1 MSDERLSEQV
11 EVDMKGES
19 SEAHSVAFDH
29 AQLGAETPLWK
40 LVGSSQI
47 ADCRIFRVQRLDRT
61 NPRDGRTHDFYRLD
75 MPDWINVI
83 PVTARGEVVMIEQ
96 YRHGTDSITLEIPG
110 GVVDPGE
117 DPRATALRELGEETG
132 YRATDAHLLG
142 SLHPNPAIQG
152 NMVHTY
158 FCENVE
164 YEFAPVFDS
173 TEHTA
178 VRLVALDRIPAL
190 IADGTITH
198 ALVIAGFYWLSLW
211 QDKLSGDAR

>member
-1 MSDERLSEQV
+1 MNDERQAEQRDFV
-11 EVDMKGES
+11 TKGGAGKS
-19 SEAHSVAFDH
+19 QVTAFDR
-29 AQLGAETPLWK
+29 ARLGAETPLWK
-40 LVGSSQI
+40 LAGSSQI
-47 ADCRIFRVQRLDRT
+47 ADCRIFRVNRLDRT
-61 NPRDGRTHDFYRLD
+61 DPRNGRTHDFYCLD

-117 DPRATALRELGEETG
+117 EPHATALRELTEETG

-158 FCENVE
+158 LCENVE
-164 YEFAPVFDS
+164 YVAAPIFDS

-178 VRLVALDRIPAL
+178 VRLVALDRVPAL

-211 QDKLSGDAR
+211 RDRLPEG

>member
-1 MSDERLSEQV
+1 MSDERQSAQRDIET
-11 EVDMKGES
+11 KGEPD
-19 SEAHSVAFDH
+19 EKRVTVFDP
-29 AQLGAETPLWK
+29 ARRGAETPLWK
-40 LVGSSQI
+40 LAGSSQI
-47 ADCRIFRVQRLDRT
+47 ADCRIFRVRRDDRT
-61 NPRDGRTHDFYRLD
+61 DPRNGRTHDFYCLD

-96 YRHGTDSITLEIPG
+96 YRHGTDSVTLEIPG

-117 DPRATALRELGEETG
+117 EPRATALRELTEETG
-132 YRATDAHLLG
+132 YRAASAELLG

-164 YEFAPVFDS
+164 YESAPIFDS
-173 TEHTA
+173 TEHIA
-178 VRLVALDRIPAL
+178 VRLVALDRVPAL

-198 ALVIAGFYWLSLW
+198 ALVIAGFYWLSLR
-211 QDKLSGDAR
+211 LNRMLES

>member
-1 MSDERLSEQV
+1 MSDERLSQQG

-19 SEAHSVAFDH
+19 NEAHGVAFDH

-40 LVGSSQI
+40 LAASSQI

-61 NPRDGRTHDFYRLD
+61 DPRNGRTHDFYRLD

-96 YRHGTDSITLEIPG
+96 YRHGTDSVTLEIPG

-117 DPRATALRELGEETG
+117 DPRSTALRELTEETG
-132 YRATDAHLLG
+132 YRAASVELLG

-164 YEFAPVFDS
+164 YESAPVFDS

-178 VRLVALDRIPAL
+178 VRLVRLESVPSL

-198 ALVIAGFYWLSLW
+198 ALVIAGFYWLSLRR
-211 QDKLSGDAR
+211 DRVLES